1 MIAIVGDLHFGVKND
16 DEWMEN
22 VILSFFK
29 FFVAECEK
37 RKIDTVIQTGDWF
50 DVRKG
55 ISHRTMEFLR
65 EEILPMLEK
74 QFKVIYVT
82 VGNHDMHY
90 KNKITPNSPREILAK
105 YPYFDIVDSPKTVL
119 FDGVSFDLIPWMCK
133 ENEKEIKE
141 FVKQTSSDYNVGHWE
156 LDGFYFYRGMKSAG
170 DNPEFLHKYKK
181 VFCGHFH
188 TQSEGGNIHYVGTPY
203 TITLGDA
210 NDQRGFW
217 LFDPNDESMSFVKNP
232 LTYHVKLYYDE
243 ETWDRKPETFKDRVV
258 KIIVTKSG
266 KKMEKVL
273 DAFEQQ
279 CHELYI
285 EYREEIDSDEDE
297 SDENVSV
304 KKLMEVVEERVNSQ
318 DISEEQQKAVMSVMK
333 KLYAEALTKDD

>member
-1 MIAIVGDLHFGVKND
+1 MIAILGDLHFGVKND
-16 DEWMEN
+16 DPWMEN
-22 VILSFFK
+22 VIRGFFTH
-29 FFVAECEK
+29 FVAECEK
-37 RKIDTVIQTGDWF
+37 QNIRTCVQTGDWF

-55 ISHRTMEFLR
+55 ISHRTMEFIR
-65 EEILPMLEK
+65 QDILPMLEK
-74 QFKVIYVT
+74 QFDKIYVT

-90 KNKITPNSPREILAK
+90 KNKITPNSPRELLAK
-105 YPYFDIVDSPKTVL
+105 YPYFEIIDSPKTVV
-119 FDGVSFDLIPWMCK
+119 FDGISFDLIPWMCK

-141 FVKQTSSDYNVGHWE
+141 FIDNTVSKYNVGHWE

-210 NDQRGFW
+210 NDPRGFW
-217 LFDPNDESMSFVKNP
+217 VFNPKDESMIFNKNP
-232 LTYHVKLYYDE
+232 LTYHVRLYYDE
-243 ETWDRKPETFKDRVV
+243 STWDRKPETFKDRVV

-266 KKMEKVL
+266 KKLEKVL

-279 CHELYI
+279 CHELVI
-285 EYREEIDSDEDE
+285 EYREEIDEAQEEGSEE
-297 SDENVSV
+297 VSV
-304 KKLMEVVEERVNSQ
+304 KKLMDVVKDRVESLEV
-318 DISEEQQKAVMSVMK
+318 SEEQQKLVLGIMRG
-333 KLYAEALTKDD
+333 LYAEALSKDN